1 MNIVVIDDERII
13 ANAFYKMI
21 SHRFPSCLVKVFYKS
36 NELLKYSETNK
47 IDVLV
52 CDIDMPLINGIDL
65 AKTLKE
71 RIPDLQILFL
81 TGMDTFDYIYKATKI
96 RDSKYVLKIEEES
109 TIINTIQELIN
120 VHAQIDKQHTE
131 QKQLVETNDY
141 LLNEKYH
148 AILYSSLFDNDLI
161 NEIDVSPY
169 HFHLIISNKQLN
181 EDLYNKI
188 KTIIINRNIS
198 EDKLIFQI
206 DDFVFGLLSSNIIA
220 KSLFDEISQIAK
232 KQYDVI
238 LNIVIN
244 EEKNQINKYKQIYN
258 QMCEITSVTSSTK
271 GYYYLY
277 SNNDNKVDEGI
288 KLIETIRNYV
298 YEHTSEDISLRKISE
313 VIHYNES
320 YLSRLFKQLTG
331 KNYKDLVTE
340 IKINKSI
347 NLLTKTDMMAKDI
360 AKAVGFE
367 STSHFQYFFKKN
379 KGVTPLEFRR
389 NINSNK

>member
-96 RDSKYVLKIEEES
+96 RDSKYILKIEEES

-131 QKQLVETNDY
+131 QKQLVETNDN

-161 NEIDVSPY
+161 NEIDVSQF

-181 EDLYNKI
+181 EDLFNKI

-277 SNNDNKVDEGI
+277 SNNNEVDDGI

>member
-1 MNIVVIDDERII
+1 
-13 ANAFYKMI
+13 
-21 SHRFPSCLVKVFYKS
+21 
-36 NELLKYSETNK
+36 
-47 IDVLV
+47 
-52 CDIDMPLINGIDL
+52 
-65 AKTLKE
+65 
-71 RIPDLQILFL
+71 
-81 TGMDTFDYIYKATKI
+81 MDTFDYIYKATKI
-96 RDSKYVLKIEEES
+96 RDSKYILKIEEES

-131 QKQLVETNDY
+131 QKQLVETNDN

-161 NEIDVSPY
+161 NEIDVSQ
-169 HFHLIISNKQLN
+169 FHLHLIVSNKQLN
-181 EDLYNKI
+181 EDLFNKI

-277 SNNDNKVDEGI
+277 SNNNKVDEGI

>member
-96 RDSKYVLKIEEES
+96 RDSKYILKIEEES

-131 QKQLVETNDY
+131 QKQLVETNDN

-181 EDLYNKI
+181 EDLFNKI

-277 SNNDNKVDEGI
+277 SNNNNKVDEGI

>member
-21 SHRFPSCLVKVFYKS
+21 SHRFPSCMVKVFYKS

-96 RDSKYVLKIEEES
+96 RDSKYILKIEEES
-109 TIINTIQELIN
+109 TIINAIQELIN

-161 NEIDVSPY
+161 NEIDVSQF
-169 HFHLIISNKQLN
+169 HLHLIISNKQLN
-181 EDLYNKI
+181 EDLFNKI

-238 LNIVIN
+238 LNIIIN

-258 QMCEITSVTSSTK
+258 QMCEIINVTSSTK

-277 SNNDNKVDEGI
+277 SNNNNKVDEGI

>member
-96 RDSKYVLKIEEES
+96 RDSKYILKIEEES

-161 NEIDVSPY
+161 NEIDVSQF
-169 HFHLIISNKQLN
+169 HLHLIISNKQLN
-181 EDLYNKI
+181 EDLFNKI

-277 SNNDNKVDEGI
+277 SNNNNKVDEGI

>member
-21 SHRFPSCLVKVFYKS
+21 SHRFPSCMVKVFYKS

-96 RDSKYVLKIEEES
+96 RDSKYILKIEEES

-161 NEIDVSPY
+161 NEIDVSQ
-169 HFHLIISNKQLN
+169 FHLHLIVSNKQLN
-181 EDLYNKI
+181 EDLFNKI

-206 DDFVFGLLSSNIIA
+206 DDFVFGLLSSNIIV

-277 SNNDNKVDEGI
+277 SNNNEVDDGI

>member
-21 SHRFPSCLVKVFYKS
+21 SHHFPSCMVKVFYKS

-96 RDSKYVLKIEEES
+96 RDSKYILKIEEES
-109 TIINTIQELIN
+109 TIINAIQELIN

-131 QKQLVETNDY
+131 QKQLVETNDN

-161 NEIDVSPY
+161 NEIDVSQF

-181 EDLYNKI
+181 EDLFNKI

-238 LNIVIN
+238 LNIVIS

>member
-21 SHRFPSCLVKVFYKS
+21 SHRFPSCMVKVFYKS

-96 RDSKYVLKIEEES
+96 RDSKYILKIEEES

-131 QKQLVETNDY
+131 QKQLVETNDN

-181 EDLYNKI
+181 EDLFNKI

-206 DDFVFGLLSSNIIA
+206 DDFVFGLLSSDIIA

>member
-21 SHRFPSCLVKVFYKS
+21 SHRFPSCMVKVFYKS

-96 RDSKYVLKIEEES
+96 RDSKYILKIEEES

-161 NEIDVSPY
+161 NEIDVSQF
-169 HFHLIISNKQLN
+169 HLHLIISNKQLN
-181 EDLYNKI
+181 EDLFNKI

-238 LNIVIN
+238 LNIIIN

-258 QMCEITSVTSSTK
+258 QMCEIINVTSSTK

-277 SNNDNKVDEGI
+277 SNNNNKVDEGI

>member
-96 RDSKYVLKIEEES
+96 RDSKYILKIEEES

-131 QKQLVETNDY
+131 QKQLVETNDN

-161 NEIDVSPY
+161 NEIDVSQF
-169 HFHLIISNKQLN
+169 HLHLIISNKQLN

-277 SNNDNKVDEGI
+277 SNNNEVDDGI

>member
-96 RDSKYVLKIEEES
+96 RDSKYILKIEEES
-109 TIINTIQELIN
+109 TIINAIQELIN

-181 EDLYNKI
+181 EDLFNKI

>member
-21 SHRFPSCLVKVFYKS
+21 SHRFPSCMVKVFYKS

-96 RDSKYVLKIEEES
+96 RDSKYILKIEEES

-161 NEIDVSPY
+161 NEIDVSQF
-169 HFHLIISNKQLN
+169 HLHLIISNKQLN
-181 EDLYNKI
+181 EDLFNKI

-258 QMCEITSVTSSTK
+258 QMCEIINVTSSTK

-277 SNNDNKVDEGI
+277 SNNNNKVDEGI

-389 NINSNK
+389 NIDSNK

>member
-96 RDSKYVLKIEEES
+96 RDSKYILKIEEES

-161 NEIDVSPY
+161 NEIDVSQF
-169 HFHLIISNKQLN
+169 HLHLIISNKQLN
-181 EDLYNKI
+181 EDLFNKI

-206 DDFVFGLLSSNIIA
+206 DDFVFGLLSSNIIV

>member
-96 RDSKYVLKIEEES
+96 RDSKYILKIEEES

-131 QKQLVETNDY
+131 QKQLVETNDN

-181 EDLYNKI
+181 EDLFNKI

-244 EEKNQINKYKQIYN
+244 KEKNQINKYKQIYN

-277 SNNDNKVDEGI
+277 SNNNEVDDGI

>member
-96 RDSKYVLKIEEES
+96 RDSKYILKIEEES

-181 EDLYNKI
+181 EDLFNKI

-277 SNNDNKVDEGI
+277 SNNNNKVDEGI

>member
-21 SHRFPSCLVKVFYKS
+21 SHRFPSCMVKVFYKS

-96 RDSKYVLKIEEES
+96 RDSKYILKIEEES

-161 NEIDVSPY
+161 NEIDVSQF
-169 HFHLIISNKQLN
+169 HLHLIISNKQLS
-181 EDLYNKI
+181 EDLFNKI

-232 KQYDVI
+232 KQYDLI

>member
-21 SHRFPSCLVKVFYKS
+21 SHRFPSCMVKVFYKS

-96 RDSKYVLKIEEES
+96 RDSKYILKIEEES
-109 TIINTIQELIN
+109 TIINAIQELIN

-161 NEIDVSPY
+161 NEIDVSQF

-181 EDLYNKI
+181 EDLFNKI
-188 KTIIINRNIS
+188 KMIIINRNIS

-206 DDFVFGLLSSNIIA
+206 DDFVFGLLFSNIIA

-238 LNIVIN
+238 LNIIIN

-258 QMCEITSVTSSTK
+258 QMCEIINVTSSTK

-277 SNNDNKVDEGI
+277 SNNNNKVDEGI

-389 NINSNK
+389 NIDSNK

>member
-96 RDSKYVLKIEEES
+96 RDSKYILKIEEES

-131 QKQLVETNDY
+131 QKQLVETNDN

-181 EDLYNKI
+181 EDLFNKI

-277 SNNDNKVDEGI
+277 SNNNEVDDGI

>member
-21 SHRFPSCLVKVFYKS
+21 SHRFPSCMVKVFYKS

-96 RDSKYVLKIEEES
+96 RDSKYILKIEEES

-131 QKQLVETNDY
+131 QKQLVETNDN

-161 NEIDVSPY
+161 NEIDVSQF

-181 EDLYNKI
+181 EDLFNKI

-277 SNNDNKVDEGI
+277 SNNNNKVDEGI

>member
-52 CDIDMPLINGIDL
+52 CDLDMPLINGIDL

-96 RDSKYVLKIEEES
+96 RDSKYILKIEEES

-161 NEIDVSPY
+161 NEIDVSQF
-169 HFHLIISNKQLN
+169 HLHLIISNNYIVNSFRFHK
-181 EDLYNKI
+181 
-188 KTIIINRNIS
+188 INRI
-198 EDKLIFQI
+198 
-206 DDFVFGLLSSNIIA
+206 
-220 KSLFDEISQIAK
+220 
-232 KQYDVI
+232 
-238 LNIVIN
+238 
-244 EEKNQINKYKQIYN
+244 
-258 QMCEITSVTSSTK
+258 
-271 GYYYLY
+271 
-277 SNNDNKVDEGI
+277 
-288 KLIETIRNYV
+288 
-298 YEHTSEDISLRKISE
+298 
-313 VIHYNES
+313 
-320 YLSRLFKQLTG
+320 
-331 KNYKDLVTE
+331 
-340 IKINKSI
+340 
-347 NLLTKTDMMAKDI
+347 
-360 AKAVGFE
+360 
-367 STSHFQYFFKKN
+367 
-379 KGVTPLEFRR
+379 
-389 NINSNK
+389 

>member
-96 RDSKYVLKIEEES
+96 RDSKYILKIEEES
-109 TIINTIQELIN
+109 TIINAIQELIN
-120 VHAQIDKQHTE
+120 VHTQIDKQHTE
-131 QKQLVETNDY
+131 QKQLVETNDN

-161 NEIDVSPY
+161 SEIDVSQF

-181 EDLYNKI
+181 EDLFNKI

>member
-96 RDSKYVLKIEEES
+96 RDSKYILKIEEES
-109 TIINTIQELIN
+109 TIINAIQELIN

-131 QKQLVETNDY
+131 QKQLVETNDN

-161 NEIDVSPY
+161 NEIDVSQF
-169 HFHLIISNKQLN
+169 HLHLIISNKQLN
-181 EDLYNKI
+181 EDLFNKI

-206 DDFVFGLLSSNIIA
+206 DDFVFGLLSSDIIA

-277 SNNDNKVDEGI
+277 SNNNNKVDEGI

>member
-21 SHRFPSCLVKVFYKS
+21 SHRFPSCMVKVFYKS

-96 RDSKYVLKIEEES
+96 RDSKYILKIEEES

-161 NEIDVSPY
+161 SEIDVSQF
-169 HFHLIISNKQLN
+169 HLHLIISNKQLS
-181 EDLYNKI
+181 EDLFNKI

-220 KSLFDEISQIAK
+220 KSLFDEISQISK

-277 SNNDNKVDEGI
+277 SNNNNKVDEGI

>member
-96 RDSKYVLKIEEES
+96 RDSKYILKIEEES

-131 QKQLVETNDY
+131 QKQLVETNDN

-161 NEIDVSPY
+161 NEIDVSQF

-181 EDLYNKI
+181 EDLFNKI

>member
-21 SHRFPSCLVKVFYKS
+21 SHRFPSCMVKVFYKS

-96 RDSKYVLKIEEES
+96 RDSKYILKIEEES

-131 QKQLVETNDY
+131 QKQLVETNDN

-181 EDLYNKI
+181 EDLFNKI

>member
-96 RDSKYVLKIEEES
+96 RDSKYILKIEEES

-161 NEIDVSPY
+161 NEIDVSQF
-169 HFHLIISNKQLN
+169 HLHLIISNKQLN
-181 EDLYNKI
+181 EDLFNKI

-206 DDFVFGLLSSNIIA
+206 DDFVFGLLSSNIIV

-277 SNNDNKVDEGI
+277 SNNNKVDEGI

>member
-96 RDSKYVLKIEEES
+96 RDSKYILKIEEES
-109 TIINTIQELIN
+109 TIINAIQELIN

-131 QKQLVETNDY
+131 QKQLVETNDN

-161 NEIDVSPY
+161 NEIDVSQF

-181 EDLYNKI
+181 EDLFNKI

>member
-96 RDSKYVLKIEEES
+96 RDSKYILKIEEES

-131 QKQLVETNDY
+131 QKQLVETNDN

-181 EDLYNKI
+181 EDLFNKI

>member
-1 MNIVVIDDERII
+1 M
-13 ANAFYKMI
+13 
-21 SHRFPSCLVKVFYKS
+21 
-36 NELLKYSETNK
+36 
-47 IDVLV
+47 
-52 CDIDMPLINGIDL
+52 
-65 AKTLKE
+65 
-71 RIPDLQILFL
+71 
-81 TGMDTFDYIYKATKI
+81 
-96 RDSKYVLKIEEES
+96 
-109 TIINTIQELIN
+109 
-120 VHAQIDKQHTE
+120 
-131 QKQLVETNDY
+131 ETNDY

-161 NEIDVSPY
+161 NEIDVSQF

-181 EDLYNKI
+181 EDLFNKI

-258 QMCEITSVTSSTK
+258 QMREIINVTSSTK

-277 SNNDNKVDEGI
+277 SNNNNKVDEGI

-389 NINSNK
+389 NIDSNK

>member
-21 SHRFPSCLVKVFYKS
+21 SHRFPSCMVKVFYKS

-96 RDSKYVLKIEEES
+96 RDSKYILKIEEES

-131 QKQLVETNDY
+131 QKQLVETNDN

-161 NEIDVSPY
+161 NEIDVSQF
-169 HFHLIISNKQLN
+169 HLHLIISNKQLN
-181 EDLYNKI
+181 EDLFNKI

-277 SNNDNKVDEGI
+277 SNNNEVDDGI

>member
-21 SHRFPSCLVKVFYKS
+21 SHRFPSCMVKVFYKS

-96 RDSKYVLKIEEES
+96 RDSKYILKIEEES

-131 QKQLVETNDY
+131 QKQLVETNDN

-161 NEIDVSPY
+161 NEIDVSQF

-188 KTIIINRNIS
+188 KAIIINRNIS

-206 DDFVFGLLSSNIIA
+206 DDFVFGLLSSNIIV

-277 SNNDNKVDEGI
+277 SNNNKVDEGI

>member
-21 SHRFPSCLVKVFYKS
+21 SHRFPSCMVKVFYKS

-96 RDSKYVLKIEEES
+96 RDSKYILKIEEES
-109 TIINTIQELIN
+109 TIINAIQELIN

-161 NEIDVSPY
+161 NEIDVSQF
-169 HFHLIISNKQLN
+169 HLHLIISNKQLN
-181 EDLYNKI
+181 EDLFNKI

-258 QMCEITSVTSSTK
+258 QMCEIINVTSSTK

-277 SNNDNKVDEGI
+277 SNNNNKVDEGI

>member
-21 SHRFPSCLVKVFYKS
+21 SHRFPSCMVKVFYKS

-96 RDSKYVLKIEEES
+96 RDSKYILKIEEES

-161 NEIDVSPY
+161 NEIDVSQF
-169 HFHLIISNKQLN
+169 HLHLIISNKQLS
-181 EDLYNKI
+181 EDLFNKI

-220 KSLFDEISQIAK
+220 KCLFDEISQIAK

>member
-21 SHRFPSCLVKVFYKS
+21 SHRFPSCMVKVFYKS

-96 RDSKYVLKIEEES
+96 RDSKYILKIEEES
-109 TIINTIQELIN
+109 TIINAIQELIN

-161 NEIDVSPY
+161 NEIDVSQF

-181 EDLYNKI
+181 EDLFNKI
-188 KTIIINRNIS
+188 KMIIINRNIS

-238 LNIVIN
+238 LNIIIN

-258 QMCEITSVTSSTK
+258 QMCEIINVTSSTK
-271 GYYYLY
+271 GYYYFY
-277 SNNDNKVDEGI
+277 SNNNKVDEGI

>member
-21 SHRFPSCLVKVFYKS
+21 SHRFPSCMVKVFYKS

-96 RDSKYVLKIEEES
+96 RDSKYILKIEEES
-109 TIINTIQELIN
+109 TILDTIQELIN

-161 NEIDVSPY
+161 NEIDVSQ
-169 HFHLIISNKQLN
+169 FHLHLIVSNKQLN
-181 EDLYNKI
+181 EDLFNKI

-206 DDFVFGLLSSNIIA
+206 DDFVFGLLSSNIIV

-277 SNNDNKVDEGI
+277 SNNNEVDDGI